1 MIDMP
6 LVGVEL
12 INLGFN
18 LIEHVNSPVG
28 ESLESEA
35 HMCSFL
41 VTG

>member
-6 LVGVEL
+6 PMGVGCVK
-12 INLGFN
+12 LGVN
-18 LIEHVNSPVG
+18 AIERVNSPVG

-41 VTG
+41 LIG